1 MGRGTELD
9 EREQARSAVS
19 LSALS
24 LIRFVTFARDT
35 WRRALRQAEGLLRVL
50 GAMLGFGAPD
60 YTTLWRR
67 ELVDE
72 LYELETPQADEHSLL
87 SIPRGYR

>member
-1 MGRGTELD
+1 
-9 EREQARSAVS
+9 
-19 LSALS
+19 
-24 LIRFVTFARDT
+24 
-35 WRRALRQAEGLLRVL
+35 
-50 GAMLGFGAPD
+50 MLGFGAPD